1 MTKTMKINE
10 LVSKLKEHDGES
22 TVKVWSKRADKA
34 YPISHLFIGSINEE
48 DFVYI
53 KIDDGNL
60 VDWSKIW
67 HDASE
72 EPQDDLVII
81 YQDKHGNCWFI
92 TKRDIVIIYINW
104 ECFATNVRCWAY
116 ISDLLPKQFGNSEQL
131 KGGEL

>member
-60 VDWSKIW
+60 VDLSKIW

-72 EPQDDLVII
+72 GPRAKEWII
-81 YQDKHGNCWFI
+81 VQFGEDNYGTMSLSDFGAKMWCNSC
-92 TKRDIVIIYINW
+92 KII
-104 ECFATNVRCWAY
+104 RWAY
-116 ISDLLPKQFGNSEQL
+116 VSDLLPK
-131 KGGEL
+131 GGKK

>member
-1 MTKTMKINE
+1 MTKTMKIKE

-22 TVKVWSKRADKA
+22 AVKVWSKRADKA

-72 EPQDDLVII
+72 MPKEGEWILVQYDEDCYDTLVLCDLL
-81 YQDKHGNCWFI
+81 
-92 TKRDIVIIYINW
+92 TDIFY
-104 ECFATNVRCWAY
+104 ARCKKYGDIRWAY
-116 ISDLLPKQFGNSEQL
+116 ISDLLPK
-131 KGGEL
+131 GGEK